1 MTSGQ
6 EPVDA
11 DPDSLTREPL
21 LVAVT
26 HGHVAAVD
34 DDRQQVRLAR
44 VRVQARV
51 ELDRVA
57 E

>member
-11 DPDSLTREPL
+11 DPDALTREPL

-26 HGHVAAVD
+26 HGHVATVDHDREKFGFAGFVDLDGVAATAV
-34 DDRQQVRLAR
+34 V
-44 VRVQARV
+44 
-51 ELDRVA
+51 
-57 E
+57 